1 MGNLVKQKILFV
13 MSSFTIGGAEKQWAQ
28 YLSAKPRNVAVDLEI
43 IVFFPSSSA
52 SVEKSFKDLGVKVTL
67 IERAKLPFHKF
78 LWQLYTHM
86 RTSKPT
92 LVHTV
97 MTGSMGTWGRLA
109 AFLAGV
115 PHIIHSDRSLHPD
128 DTRIQLALRPFLD
141 RFTHR
146 FLPNAHATADWLVS
160 RGIPRRKITVMP
172 NVTNV
177 EKFNPCKVKSVRA
190 TWAIPETATVAG
202 YIAKF
207 RPEKRIDLLLD
218 AVLLVPENERPDYL
232 VMGGDG
238 PMMPKVKARVEADPW
253 LSKHCR
259 LLGIVEDTPSFLASI
274 DYTLLTSDNEGS
286 PNVVLEAMAME
297 KPVVATK
304 VSDVPRILEGAGI
317 LAEIGN
323 AKSIAEGI
331 RKMQRLSKEERAK
344 LGKRGREKILE
355 TFELSKA
362 AKVFW
367 DAHLDFLG
375 QDLQP
380 QQVVSTN

>member
-1 MGNLVKQKILFV
+1 MMKPKILFV
-13 MSSFTIGGAEKQWAQ
+13 MSSFTVGGAEKQWAQ
-28 YLSAKPRNVAVDLEI
+28 YLSAKPRHLGVDLEI
-43 IVFFPSSSA
+43 IVFYPPSSA

-67 IERAKLPFHKF
+67 IERSKLPFHTF
-78 LWQLYTHM
+78 LWQLY
-86 RTSKPT
+86 RTMQISKPT
-92 LVHTV
+92 IVHTV
-97 MTGSMGTWGRLA
+97 MTGSMGTWGRVA

-115 PHIIHSDRSLHPD
+115 PYVIHSDRSLHPD
-128 DTRIQLALRPFLD
+128 DTRLQLALRPLLD

-177 EKFNPCKVKSVRA
+177 EKFNPAKVNSIRS
-190 TWAIPETATVAG
+190 TWGIPESAKVAG

-207 RPEKRIDLLLD
+207 RPEKRIDVLLE
-218 AVLLVPENERPDYL
+218 AMLLVPENERPDYL
-232 VMGGDG
+232 VLGGDG
-238 PMMPKVKARVEADPW
+238 PMMPVIKAKIEADPW
-253 LSKHCR
+253 LSQHCR
-259 LLGIVEDTPSFLASI
+259 LLGIVEDTPGFLASI
-274 DYTLLTSDNEGS
+274 DYSLLTSQNEGS

-317 LAEIGN
+317 LAEVN
-323 AKSIAEGI
+323 DVRSIAEGI
-331 RKMQRLSKEERAK
+331 RAMQKLSKEERAK

-367 DAHLDFLG
+367 DAHIDFLG
-375 QDLQP
+375 QDLQA
-380 QQVVSTN
+380 QQAVSAEIN